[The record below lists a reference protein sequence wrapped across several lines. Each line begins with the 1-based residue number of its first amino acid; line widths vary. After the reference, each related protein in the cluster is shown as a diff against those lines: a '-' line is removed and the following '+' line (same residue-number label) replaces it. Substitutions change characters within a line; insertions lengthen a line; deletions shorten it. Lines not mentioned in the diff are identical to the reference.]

1 VESTNPLLPVVAYQ
15 HHMGIDHS
23 GYPRVR
29 QRFQDYA
36 LHAASSLV
44 AVADVYDALRTVRPY
59 RKAMTVAE
67 ASTLL
72 IRDAL
77 SGKLHREYVS
87 SFLLL
92 MSVLAAGRRVVLSDG
107 SRGMIVETHTG
118 RPLCPM
124 VGDEQGRV
132 RDLSDPSSP
141 TIWKV
146 EEDTPGNA
154 D

>member
-1 VESTNPLLPVVAYQ
+1 
-15 HHMGIDHS
+15 
-23 GYPRVR
+23 
-29 QRFQDYA
+29 
-36 LHAASSLV
+36 
-44 AVADVYDALRTVRPY
+44 
-59 RKAMTVAE
+59 MTVAQ

-72 IRDAL
+72 IGDAL
-77 SGKLHREYVS
+77 SGKLHKEYVS

-92 MSVLAAGRRVVLSDG
+92 LSVLAAGRRVVLSDG

-141 TIWKV
+141 TIRKV